1 MDLFLHQYWLFH
13 AANYLLAILIY
24 TLFGRFLLG
33 FFVPPD
39 SPNYIWRFFRRL
51 TDPLLRAAGWLIPGY
66 VAGPLRP
73 LAAAFH
79 LYVLRVALFLVL
91 YAHGMVPRLE
101 AGG

>member
-1 MDLFLHQYWLFH
+1 MDGFVHGYWPFH
-13 AANYLLAILIY
+13 LANYALAVLIY
-24 TLFGRFLLG
+24 SLFGRFLLG
-33 FFVPPD
+33 VFVPPD

-66 VAGPLRP
+66 VAVPLRP

-79 LYVLRVALFLVL
+79 LYVFRVVLFLVL

-101 AGG
+101 GGG